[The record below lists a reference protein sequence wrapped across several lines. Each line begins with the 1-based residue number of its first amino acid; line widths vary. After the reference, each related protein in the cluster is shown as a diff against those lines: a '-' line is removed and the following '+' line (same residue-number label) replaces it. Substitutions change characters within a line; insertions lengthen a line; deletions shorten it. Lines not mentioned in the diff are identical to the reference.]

1 MSLLAS
7 VSPDAADGEVLQMYR
22 RQQQHWGYVPNYAL
36 AFSHRPELMARWAA
50 LLSGIRR
57 NVDARRF
64 ELVTLAAALAL
75 HNSCCALAH
84 GKALCAHL
92 GADAVHAIACGREAE
107 VLAPDE
113 AAIVRFARKLAR
125 DAAAIDAADID
136 ALREQGLQDDAIFDL
151 VLVAAA
157 RAFFTTVL
165 DGSGTEP
172 DAAFGALDA
181 PLREALT
188 VGRPIARTPSARL
201 APDDRAETSSLTR
214 G

>member
-7 VSPDAADGEVLQMYR
+7 IAPDAADGEVLEMYR
-22 RQQQHWGYVPNYAL
+22 RQQQHWGFVPNYAL
-36 AFSHRPELMARWAA
+36 PFSHRPDLMARWAA

-57 NVDARRF
+57 NVDTRRF

-75 HNSCCALAH
+75 RNSCCALAH

-92 GADAVHAIACGREAE
+92 GAHAVHAIACGREAE
-107 VLAPDE
+107 ALAPDE
-113 AAIVRFARKLAR
+113 AAIVRFARKLAN
-125 DAAAIDAADID
+125 DAASIDAADID
-136 ALREQGLQDDAIFDL
+136 GLRALGLQDDAIFDI

-165 DGSGTEP
+165 DGSGTQP
-172 DAAFGALDA
+172 DAASGALDA

-188 VGRPIARTPSARL
+188 VGRPIANTPSARL
-201 APDDRAETSSLTR
+201 APKSHAQTSDAPA
-214 G
+214 